1 MSLQED
7 SPKIEKEMGKSLR
20 ERAEKSRMKRQ
31 KEIRNHMLL
40 LSMGL
45 ALVIIMVV
53 LVSKVVSLNSSNH
66 SDVKV
71 ADDSEKR
78 SAAKDKD
85 QRQQKKEEAAE
96 TPKPTKKP
104 QAEGIGKWLRK
115 DLDSKKPM
123 VALTFDDGPY
133 APVTEKILVTLKKH
147 DARATFFCVG
157 NRVPRYSAVVKQAYG
172 QGCQLASHTY
182 EHKILTSV
190 KKKQIIWQVKK
201 TDSTFE
207 EIIGCHTTAL
217 RPPGGAVNDKVKKN
231 VKVPMVCWNI
241 DSEDWKSRNTKKIL
255 ERCQSIGDGDIV
267 LMHDL
272 YPTTAKAV
280 AKLVPQL
287 KKKGFQLVTVDEL
300 FYYKGIKTEGGSVY
314 FSGK

>member
-1 MSLQED
+1 MSLQEESQKAEND
-7 SPKIEKEMGKSLR
+7 MGKSLR
-20 ERAEKSRMKRQ
+20 ERAEKSRRIRQ

-40 LSMGL
+40 LGMGL
-45 ALVIIMVV
+45 GLIVIMIVV
-53 LVSKVVSLNSSNH
+53 VSKVVSFRSSNN
-66 SDVKV
+66 SDVAV
-71 ADDSEKR
+71 ANDAEKQ
-78 SAAKDKD
+78 SAAKDKK
-85 QRQQKKEEAAE
+85 QQKDKEEVAE
-96 TPKPTKKP
+96 TPKPTKEP
-104 QAEGIGKWLRK
+104 QAEGTDKWLRK
-115 DLDSKKPM
+115 DLDPKKPM

-133 APVTEKILVTLKKH
+133 APVTEKILATLKKY

-157 NRVPRYSAVVKQAYG
+157 NRVPRYSDVVKQAYS

-190 KKKQIIWQVKK
+190 KKKQIIWQVNK

-207 EIIGCHTTAL
+207 KIIGCHTTAL
-217 RPPGGAVNDKVKKN
+217 RPPGGAVNDKVKEN
-231 VKVPMVCWNI
+231 VKVPMVCWNV

-255 ERCQSIGDGDIV
+255 QRCQSIGDGDIV

-272 YPTTAKAV
+272 YPTTGKAV

-300 FYYKGIKTEGGSVY
+300 FYYKGIDTEGGGVY